1 VYLDATW
8 GRSVLEVSY
17 LKVIQAEPTFDLPSR
32 EEVNAQATVGLWG
45 HWAAFAGGRRDLEND
60 RMIDD
65 EFGIGYEDECL
76 GASISYRRDYTSDR
90 DLPPSTSVLVR
101 FQLKTGDQSEQPS
114 TLFPRHVFT
123 TP

>member
-1 VYLDATW
+1 
-8 GRSVLEVSY
+8 
-17 LKVIQAEPTFDLPSR
+17 
-32 EEVNAQATVGLWG
+32 
-45 HWAAFAGGRRDLEND
+45 
-60 RMIDD
+60 MIDD